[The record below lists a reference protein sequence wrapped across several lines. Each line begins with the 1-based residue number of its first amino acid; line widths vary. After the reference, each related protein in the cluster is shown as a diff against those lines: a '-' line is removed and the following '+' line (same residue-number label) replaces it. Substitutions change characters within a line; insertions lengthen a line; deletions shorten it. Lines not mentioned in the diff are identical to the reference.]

1 MNFDNICKLISEA
14 GSDSPRAEAFMLIE
28 KFCGITR
35 ASVLADRERDF
46 ASPELD
52 KALEKRLSHVPLQY
66 IIGEWYFADEKYF
79 VDENCLIPRPDTE
92 LLLDKACELLPRSA
106 VFADLCTGS
115 GCIAISALRRRP
127 DTRAFAAEL
136 YPNTLRLA
144 VKNAESNG
152 VSERFTPI
160 CADVLLP
167 LDFGGEKLD
176 AIISNPPY
184 IRTDVIDTLSDEVK
198 HEPRAALDGGRDGM
212 DFYRAILSL
221 HTPHLKENGFIAFE
235 IGYDEGKAI
244 EELADSHGFGAE
256 LFRDFGGNDR
266 VAILTK
272 RI

>member
-1 MNFDNICKLISEA
+1 MNFDNICKLISKT
-14 GSDSPRAEAFMLIE
+14 GSDSPLTEAFMLIE
-28 KFCGITR
+28 KFCGIPR
-35 ASVLADRERDF
+35 ADILSDRGREF
-46 ASPELD
+46 TSPELE

-66 IIGEWYFADEKYF
+66 ILGEWYFASEKYF

-92 LLLDKACELLPRSA
+92 LLLDKACELLPNSA

-115 GCIAISALRRRP
+115 GCVAISTLCRRP

-136 YPNTLRLA
+136 YPDTLRLA
-144 VKNAESNG
+144 VKNAEANG
-152 VSERFTPI
+152 VSHRFTPI

-198 HEPRAALDGGRDGM
+198 HEPRAALDGGGDGM

-221 HTPHLKENGFIAFE
+221 HTSHLKENGFIAFE
-235 IGYDEGKAI
+235 IGYDEGEAI
-244 EELADSHGFGAE
+244 TELAECHGFRAE
-256 LFRDFGGNDR
+256 LHRDFGGNDR